1 MSNSVSLRNFWPD
14 NDITK
19 FFLIDLIQNI
29 PISRKKIV
37 ITSVFIRRTI
47 ISKIIN
53 HVFIRFERRVSI
65 TRYQKVFFNLN
76 RPVKK
81 NDELNVWYTGE
92 NTRPPLDSDWDAIL
106 SFETDNYIPRN
117 IYLPFWAT
125 RFGKSVKEAREIQLN
140 FTRYREVSIKKSNF
154 ACAIISN
161 PQPTRMLAIDEIS
174 KIGTV
179 DLFGSVFK
187 NRIESKKD
195 ILKKYNFNI
204 CFENDLYPGYVTEK
218 IFDAWR
224 EFAIPI
230 WWGIDSAGYINQQAL
245 INFADLGFSE
255 GLRKIKFLL
264 DNPNEIKKMQQMP
277 ILKKDFDYDE
287 LVRDLTKLLSK

>member
-1 MSNSVSLRNFWPD
+1 MKNPVSLRNFWPD
-14 NDITK
+14 NDNTK
-19 FFLIDLIQNI
+19 SFLIDLIQNI
-29 PISRKKIV
+29 PESRKKVV
-37 ITSVFIRRTI
+37 ITSVFIKRTL
-47 ISKIIN
+47 ISKMVN
-53 HVFIRFERRVSI
+53 HFFIRFTSRISI
-65 TRYQKVFFNLN
+65 VRYQKIFFNLN

-81 NDELNVWYTGE
+81 NNELNIWYTGE
-92 NTRPPLDSDWDAIL
+92 NTRPPLNSEWDAIL
-106 SFETDNYIPRN
+106 SFETDDYLSRN

-125 RFGKSVKEAREIQLN
+125 RFGKSVNEAKEIQLK
-140 FTRYREVSIKKSNF
+140 FTQHREVSIKKSKF
-154 ACAIISN
+154 ACAIVSN
-161 PQPTRMLAIDEIS
+161 PQPTRMFAIDEIS

-187 NRIESKKD
+187 NRIESKSD

-218 IFDAWR
+218 IFDAWQ

-264 DNPNEIKKMQQMP
+264 DNPNEMKKMQQMP
-277 ILKKDFDYDE
+277 ILRKDFDYDE
-287 LVRDLTKLLSK
+287 LVIGLTKLLSK